1 MTNLQ
6 TGIMSAVL
14 GGLLSGGVMM
24 LTNRTPKAEAVAPPP
39 AAAALAT
46 PMPVPLNAPEVTIP
60 GYRGLLYDQARRIV
74 GVSVQP
80 VQAAAGRPLPAPPAR
95 SFAAPAPARTAPVR
109 TARVQKKG
117 RSKKMSTA
125 IIAGSAGTGAAIG
138 AIAGGGKGAAI
149 GAISGGAAGV
159 IYDRTTAN
167 KQKN

>member
-1 MTNLQ
+1 
-6 TGIMSAVL
+6 MSAVL

-24 LTNRTPKAEAVAPPP
+24 LTNRTPKAEAVAQPP
-39 AAAALAT
+39 APVASTA
-46 PMPVPLNAPEVTIP
+46 PMPVPLHAPEVTIP
-60 GYRGLLYDQARRIV
+60 GYRGLLYDQDRRIV
-74 GVSVQP
+74 GVSVEP
-80 VQAAAGRPLPAPPAR
+80 VEAAAGRPLPTPVK
-95 SFAAPAPARTAPVR
+95 SFAAPARSAPVR
-109 TARVQKKG
+109 TAQTQKKG

-159 IYDRTTAN
+159 VYDRTTAN